1 MVMIFSGEFVNGI
14 DLVDVCLWAF
24 TIFFLW
30 LIYYLQRE
38 GMREGYPL
46 EEEPSGRQ
54 EPAALVFVPPKKS
67 FNLPNGR
74 GTIELTYAKGD
85 TRDLALNRTA
95 PWANSPFVP
104 SGDPMKD
111 GVGPASYAMRADV
124 PDLNWDGKTRIS
136 PYRLHPD
143 YSVSPKDIDPRGLK
157 VVGLDRKV
165 AGTVTDL
172 WVDTAE
178 AIIRYL
184 EVTLDGS
191 GARVLLPVPF
201 SNISKARKRVEVDAI
216 KAEHFAG
223 VPRTKSQDQVTRL
236 EEDMI
241 SGYYGG
247 GTLYATPQR
256 QEPWL

>member
-1 MVMIFSGEFVNGI
+1 MIFSGEFVNGI

-46 EEEPSGRQ
+46 EEDPSGRQ
-54 EPAALVFVPPKKS
+54 EAPALVFFPPKKT

-85 TRDLALNRTA
+85 TRELALNRTA
-95 PWANSPFVP
+95 QWAGSPFVP

-143 YSVSPKDIDPRGLK
+143 YTVSEKDID
-157 VVGLDRKV
+157 RKPMP
-165 AGTVTDL
+165 L
-172 WVDTAE
+172 
-178 AIIRYL
+178 R
-184 EVTLDGS
+184 
-191 GARVLLPVPF
+191 
-201 SNISKARKRVEVDAI
+201 
-216 KAEHFAG
+216 
-223 VPRTKSQDQVTRL
+223 
-236 EEDMI
+236 
-241 SGYYGG
+241 
-247 GTLYATPQR
+247 
-256 QEPWL
+256 

>member
-1 MVMIFSGEFVNGI
+1 MFFSGEFVNGI

-24 TIFFLW
+24 MIFFVW

-46 EEEPSGRQ
+46 EEDPSGRR
-54 EPAALVFVPPKKS
+54 EAPGLVFVPPPKS

-74 GTIELTYAKGD
+74 GTIEMTYAKAD

-95 PWANSPFVP
+95 PWAGSPFVP
-104 SGDPMKD
+104 SGDGMKD
-111 GVGPASYAMRADV
+111 GVGPASYAMRDEV
-124 PDLNWDGKTRIS
+124 PDLNWDGQDRIS
-136 PYRLHPD
+136 PYRLNPD
-143 YSVSPKDIDPRGLK
+143 YTVSAKDMDPRGLQ
-157 VVGLDRKV
+157 VVGLDSKV
-165 AGTVTDL
+165 AGVVTDL
-172 WVDTAE
+172 WVDRAE
-178 AIIRYL
+178 AIIRYF
-184 EVTLDGS
+184 EIKLDGS
-191 GARVLLPVPF
+191 GVHVLLPVPF
-201 SNISKARKRVEVDAI
+201 ANVSKARKRVEVNAV
-216 KAEHFAG
+216 KAEHFAN
-223 VPRTKSQDQVTRL
+223 VPRLKTPDRITRL

>member
-1 MVMIFSGEFVNGI
+1 MIFSGEFVNGV

-24 TIFFLW
+24 TIFFFG
-30 LIYYLQRE
+30 LIYHLQRE

-46 EEEPSGRQ
+46 EEEPSGRT
-54 EPAALVFVPPKKS
+54 EAPALFFFPPKKS

-74 GTIELTYAKGD
+74 GTIEMTYGKAD
-85 TRDLALNRTA
+85 TRDHALNRTA
-95 PWANSPFVP
+95 PWAGSPFTP

-111 GVGPASYAMRADV
+111 GVGPASYAMRDDV
-124 PDLNWDGKTRIS
+124 PDLNWDGSDRIV

-143 YSVSPKDIDPRGLK
+143 YTVSEKDLDPRGLP
-157 VVGLDRKV
+157 VVGLDRMV

-172 WVDTAE
+172 WVDRSE
-178 AIIRYL
+178 SIIRYL
-184 EVTLDGS
+184 EVKLEGTGEH
-191 GARVLLPVPF
+191 VLLPIPF
-201 SNISKARKRVEVDAI
+201 SNISKTRKRVEVDAV
-216 KAEHFAG
+216 KAAHFAG
-223 VPRTKSQDQVTRL
+223 VPRTRSPDRVTRL

-247 GTLYATPQR
+247 GTLYATPER

>member
-1 MVMIFSGEFVNGI
+1 MIFSGEFVNGV
-14 DLVDVCLWAF
+14 DLVDVTLWAF
-24 TIFFLW
+24 TIFFFW
-30 LIYYLQRE
+30 LIYHLQRE

-46 EEEPSGRQ
+46 EEDPSGRQ
-54 EPAALVFVPPKKS
+54 EAPALFFVPPKKS
-67 FNLPNGR
+67 FILPNGR
-74 GTIELTYAKGD
+74 GTIELTYGRSD
-85 TRDLALNRTA
+85 TRDLALSRTA
-95 PWANSPFVP
+95 QWAGSPFVP
-104 SGDPMKD
+104 SGDGMKD
-111 GVGPASYAMRADV
+111 GVGPASYAMRDDV
-124 PDLNWDGKTRIS
+124 PDLNWDGQIRIS

-143 YSVSPKDIDPRGLK
+143 YSVSKKDIDPRGLK
-157 VVGLDRKV
+157 VVGLDRLV

-184 EVTLDGS
+184 EVELDGS
-191 GARVLLPVPF
+191 GAHVLLPVPF
-201 SNISKARKRVEVDAI
+201 CNISKARKRVEVDAV
-216 KAEHFAG
+216 KAEHFAH
-223 VPRTKSQDQVTRL
+223 VPRTKSPDQITRL

>member
-1 MVMIFSGEFVNGI
+1 MIFSGEFVNGV

-46 EEEPSGRQ
+46 EEDPSGRT
-54 EPAALVFVPPKKS
+54 EAPALFFFPPKKS
-67 FNLPNGR
+67 YILPNGR
-74 GTIELTYAKGD
+74 GTIEMTYGKAD
-85 TRDLALNRTA
+85 TRELALDRSA
-95 PWANSPFVP
+95 PWGGSPFVP
-104 SGDPMKD
+104 SGDPMMD
-111 GVGPASYAMRADV
+111 GVGPASYAMRDDV
-124 PDLNWDGKTRIS
+124 PDLNWDGSDRIS
-136 PYRLHPD
+136 PYRLHPE
-143 YSVSPKDIDPRGLK
+143 YTVSAKDLDPRGLP
-157 VVGLDRKV
+157 VVGLDRMV

-172 WVDTAE
+172 WVDRSE
-178 AIIRYL
+178 SIIRYFEVKL
-184 EVTLDGS
+184 EGS
-191 GARVLLPVPF
+191 GEHVLLPVPF
-201 SNISKARKRVEVDAI
+201 SNVSKSRKRVEVDAV
-216 KAEHFAG
+216 KAAHFAN
-223 VPRTKSQDQVTRL
+223 VPRTKSPDRVTRL